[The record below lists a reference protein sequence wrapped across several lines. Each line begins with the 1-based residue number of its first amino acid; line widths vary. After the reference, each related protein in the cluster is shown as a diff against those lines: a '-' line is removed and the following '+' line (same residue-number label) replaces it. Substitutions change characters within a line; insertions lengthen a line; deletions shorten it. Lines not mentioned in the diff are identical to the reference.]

1 MKEFVKMDTN
11 NMMFFY
17 KDIRLEQR
25 VEVIDVLESLY
36 LELKD

>member
-1 MKEFVKMDTN
+1 
-11 NMMFFY
+11 MMFFY